1 MGLIKKYLDY
11 RKQRE
16 INVNRVM
23 SSERKELKTTL
34 HNKSMLEVVEFI
46 NSKNHSSSII
56 TNDYYYYKS
65 DIYKSIQATYISQYI
80 SESLILDVHTE
91 YKDSKE
97 YNKPNIKINKKVYL
111 LNQIVSYEIRE
122 KSFLLKFND
131 SSSLWLGS
139 DNDEEFKFIKKVIY
153 SLPI

>member
-1 MGLIKKYLDY
+1 MGLIKKYLYY

-16 INVNRVM
+16 ININRVM
-23 SSERKELKTTL
+23 SSERKKLKTNL
-34 HNKSMLEVVEFI
+34 HNKSMLEIVELF
-46 NSKNHSSSII
+46 NFKNHSSSII

-65 DIYKSIQATYISQYI
+65 DIYKSIRAGYISQYI
-80 SESLILDVHTE
+80 TESLILDVHIE

-97 YNKPNIKINKKVYL
+97 YNEPNIKINKQVYL
-111 LNQIVSYEIRE
+111 LNQVVSYEIRD

-131 SSSLWLGS
+131 GS
-139 DNDEEFKFIKKVIY
+139 DLWVGFDNLDDMSFIKKVIY

>member
-11 RKQRE
+11 RKQRKVN
-16 INVNRVM
+16 INRVM

-34 HNKSMLEVVEFI
+34 HNKSMLEIGDFI
-46 NSKNHSSSII
+46 NLKNHRYSII
-56 TNDYYYYKS
+56 TNDYYYSKS
-65 DIYKSIQATYISQYI
+65 DIYKSIHATYISQYI
-80 SESLILDVHTE
+80 TESLILDVHIE

-97 YNKPNIKINKKVYL
+97 YNEPNIKINKKVYL
-111 LNQIVSYEIRE
+111 LNQAVSYEIRD

-131 SSSLWLGS
+131 GSNLWVGS
-139 DNDEEFKFIKKVIY
+139 DNLDDMSFIKKVIY

>member
-16 INVNRVM
+16 INIDRINNTDKEEV
-23 SSERKELKTTL
+23 KELL
-34 HNKSMLEVVEFI
+34 YRKSLSEIIDFEENTQL
-46 NSKNHSSSII
+46 NSYII
-56 TNDYYYYKS
+56 TNSEYAVWDKNYKYVELAS
-65 DIYKSIQATYISQYI
+65 NYITK
-80 SESLILDVHTE
+80 EVVLDLELHFA
-91 YKDSKE
+91 DGIDRD
-97 YNKPNIKINKKVYL
+97 KPNIKINKKVYM
-111 LNQIVSYEIRE
+111 LNQVVSYEIRE

>member
-16 INVNRVM
+16 ININRVM

-34 HNKSMLEVVEFI
+34 HNKSMLEIVEFI
-46 NSKNHSSSII
+46 NSKNHNSSII
-56 TNDYYYYKS
+56 TNDYYYGKS
-65 DIYKSIQATYISQYI
+65 DTYKSIRVEYISHYI
-80 SESLILDVHTE
+80 TESLILDVHIE
-91 YKDSKE
+91 YKDSKD
-97 YNKPNIKINKKVYL
+97 YNEPNIKINKKVYL
-111 LNQIVSYEIRE
+111 LNQVVSYEIRD

-131 SSSLWLGS
+131 GSNLWVGS
-139 DNDEEFKFIKKVIY
+139 DNLDDMSFIKKVIY

>member
-65 DIYKSIQATYISQYI
+65 DIYKSIQATYIAQYI
-80 SESLILDVHTE
+80 TESLILDVHTE

-97 YNKPNIKINKKVYL
+97 YNEPNIKINKQVYL
-111 LNQIVSYEIRE
+111 LNQVVSYEIRD

-131 SSSLWLGS
+131 GSNLWIGS
-139 DNDEEFKFIKKVIY
+139 DNIDDMSFIKKVIY